1 MSSESIDQA
10 RELVTRSQDVLEAV
24 TNASDQRQLSE
35 QIAQLEFAINQPNFW
50 QTAAAQSMVQ
60 QLAML
65 KARQTLFQNLHSAI
79 TDVTAA
85 LDLISEDIS
94 DQGSERNPAQTLLQ
108 DSTNHLQNLLQAVE
122 QQQYLSGPYD
132 TLGCVFSIHSGQGGV
147 EAMDWASMLDRMY
160 SRYFESQK
168 YKTQLLSKNQ
178 GEEAGLKSVEYE
190 VMGEWV
196 YGLLKHERGAH
207 RLVRQSP
214 FNADNLRQTSFA
226 LVEVIPLIPPQST
239 EINIPDSD
247 LDWKFSRAGG
257 AGGQNVNKVN
267 TAVELRHTPSGLV
280 IHSREERSQEQNKL
294 RALQKL
300 KGLLAQQQEEA
311 RIDRLAK
318 EKGMHTHASWG
329 NQIRNY
335 VLHPY
340 KLVKDTRTGVET
352 DQADWV
358 LDGNLDDFIQ
368 AGLRISP

>member
-85 LDLISEDIS
+85 LDLISEDTS
-94 DQGSERNPAQTLLQ
+94 GQGSEGNPAQTLLQ

>member
-1 MSSESIDQA
+1 MPSELFDQA
-10 RELVTRSQDVLEAV
+10 QDLVNRSQQVLDAV
-24 TNASDQRQLSE
+24 TSVDNQQELSN
-35 QIAQLEFAINQPNFW
+35 QIAQLETAMSQPDFW
-50 QTAAAQSMVQ
+50 QTAGAQSTVQ
-60 QLAML
+60 QLTTL
-65 KARQTLFQNLHSAI
+65 KARQTTFQDLTNAI
-79 TDVTAA
+79 SDVTAA
-85 LDLISEDIS
+85 LDLTSEKNTANDETDLS
-94 DQGSERNPAQTLLQ
+94 VDLLRESTKHLETLLK
-108 DSTNHLQNLLQAVE
+108 TVE
-122 QQQYLSGPYD
+122 QQQYLSGHYD
-132 TLGCVFSIHSGQGGV
+132 NLGCVFSIHSGQGGV

-160 SRYFESQK
+160 SRYFESK
-168 YKTQLLSKNQ
+168 NYKTQLLSKNQ

-190 VMGEWV
+190 VMGDWV
-196 YGLLKHERGAH
+196 YGLLKHERGTH

-226 LVEVIPLIPPQST
+226 LVEVIPLIPAQST
-239 EINIPDSD
+239 EITIPDSD
-247 LDWKFSRAGG
+247 LEWKFSRAGG

-267 TAVELRHTPSGLV
+267 TAVELHHKPSGLV
-280 IHSREERSQEQNKL
+280 IHNREERSQEQNKL

-311 RIDRLAK
+311 RVNRLTQ
-318 EKGMHTHASWG
+318 EKGVYTHASWG

-352 DQADWV
+352 DQAEWV

>member
-1 MSSESIDQA
+1 MSSELIDQA
-10 RELVTRSQDVLEAV
+10 QDLVTRSQQVLDAV
-24 TNASDQRQLSE
+24 ASVDNQQELSD
-35 QIAQLEFAINQPNFW
+35 QIAQLESAMNQPDFW
-50 QTAAAQSMVQ
+50 QTAGAQSTVQ
-60 QLAML
+60 QLATF
-65 KARQTLFQNLHSAI
+65 KARQTTFQDLTNAI
-79 TDVTAA
+79 SDVTAA
-85 LDLISEDIS
+85 LDLTSEENATN
-94 DQGSERNPAQTLLQ
+94 DQEADPSTYLLREATQHLSTLLK
-108 DSTNHLQNLLQAVE
+108 TVE

-132 TLGCVFSIHSGQGGV
+132 ALGCVFSIHSGQGGV

-160 SRYFESQK
+160 SRYFESKK

-190 VMGEWV
+190 VVGEWV

-239 EINIPDSD
+239 EITIPDSD
-247 LDWKFSRAGG
+247 LEWKFSRAGG

-300 KGLLAQQQEEA
+300 KGLLAQKQEEA

-318 EKGMHTHASWG
+318 EKGVHTHASWG